1 MAASLNTNGVAYG
14 DASQQN
20 TAFIGGKGQV
30 FTSSGTFTVPT
41 GITAVKVTVIGGGGG
56 GGGYS
61 SGTTIVATAGGGG
74 GGVAVKFITGLTP
87 GGTVSV
93 TVGTGGAGG
102 TSGTGTAGGTSSFGA
117 SASATGGAGGAGNNT
132 GAPTANSSGGAG
144 SSGDINITGGR
155 GLGFSSLVN
164 VTCVDFRVS
173 GAGGGSLGQ
182 DSSIQVALSGYVGS
196 TALAP
201 SGGAGYVGGAG
212 GLGVISPAGVTL
224 GAVGNAATGYG
235 NGGSGGIRSYGGTA
249 SSAVGGAGSAGIVIV
264 EW

>member
-1 MAASLNTNGVAYG
+1 MPSSLTNTGVTFN
-14 DASQQN
+14 DSTSQA
-20 TAFIGGKGQV
+20 TAFIGRRGQV

-41 GITAVKVTVIGGGGG
+41 GITAVKVTVVGGGGG

-61 SGTTIVATAGGGG
+61 SGTSVVASAGGAG
-74 GGVAVKFITGLTP
+74 GGVAVKFVTGLTP

-93 TVGTGGAGG
+93 TVGSGGAGG
-102 TSGTGTAGGTSSFGA
+102 TAGTGTAGGTSSFGA
-117 SASATGGAGGAGNNT
+117 SASATGGNGGAGNTT
-132 GAPTANSSGGAG
+132 GVPTANSSGGAG

-155 GLGFSSLVN
+155 GLGFSSYLVSA
-164 VTCVDFRVS
+164 CVEYRVS

-182 DSSIQVALSGYVGS
+182 DSSIQAALSGFTGG
-196 TALAP
+196 TTLAP

-212 GLGVISPAGVTL
+212 GLGVINPGGVTL

-235 NGGSGGIRSYGGTA
+235 NGGSGGIRASGGTA